1 MVDED
6 KTIPDVYTNNIRIN
20 ANLFEVTLVIAVS
33 TPEADNTVS
42 QKDLVRV
49 RMSPQEALAFNIM
62 LSKQLELYKDTYKEI
77 FLPDEIIKSLRGEN
91 VAETISEQ

>member
-1 MVDED
+1 MTDED
-6 KTIPDVYTNNIRIN
+6 KPILDIYTNNIQIN
-20 ANLFEVTLVIAVS
+20 VNLFEVMLLIGVS
-33 TPEADNTVS
+33 TLGSDGVVS

-77 FLPDEIIKSLRGEN
+77 FLPDEMIKQLRGEKI
-91 VAETISEQ
+91 AETTSEK